1 MNAVAQLSAFES
13 LQLIESR
20 CKQRALGL
28 PQKIELRKTWSGV
41 GFRVGNTRLLLP
53 LGEVNEI

>member
-1 MNAVAQLSAFES
+1 MNVATQQSAFES

-28 PQKIELRKTWSGV
+28 PQKIRKIGV
-41 GFRVGNTRLLLP
+41 NVISLKPCEIHWEVLVGR
-53 LGEVNEI
+53 